1 MAEVKV
7 IGNIYNNILKGIQEK
22 KTLIALQG
30 SARSGKTRNTVIFLI
45 QIALERKLRISIVR
59 ASLPVLKRSVFRDD
73 FQEVMMQMGIWNGSR
88 MNKTEMVYTFEN
100 GSVIE
105 FFATDGPEGAQKA
118 RGPGRDVLFCNE
130 ANEIDEENFKQ
141 MRMRTRMFS
150 IIDFNPSFTEE
161 HWIFKILQDE
171 RTYYFKSTFRENVFL
186 SDAIRQEIE
195 SYRYTNPALWEIFGC
210 GNFAI
215 VEGLVF
221 PKDSW
226 DICEKEDIPYWVK
239 DRRIGIDFGYTND
252 PTAIVDCYFARI
264 DNIRHLWVDE
274 LCYAKGLKTK
284 QIAFELKPYND
295 VMKFSESADP
305 RLIDELNDEGIQMLY
320 PVKKYAG
327 SLIVGV
333 QKLQGY
339 KIHVTK
345 RSTNIQKE
353 LRNYCFQKDRHE
365 QMLNVPIDKFNHAI
379 DAIRY
384 AASDERN
391 NAECNGGLFLE
402 KEDLGLYW

>member
-7 IGNIYNNILKGIQEK
+7 IGNIYNNILKGISSG

-30 SARSGKTRNTVIFLI
+30 SARSGKTRNTTIFLI
-45 QIALERKLRISIVR
+45 QCALEQKLRISIVR

-73 FQEVMMQMGIWNGSR
+73 FQEVMMQMGIWNGNR

-100 GSVIE
+100 GSTIE

-118 RGPGRDVLFCNE
+118 RGPGRDILFCNE

-141 MRMRTRMFS
+141 MRMRTRKFS

-161 HWIFKILQDE
+161 HWIFKILTDE

-186 SDAIRQEIE
+186 SDAIREEIE
-195 SYRYTNPALWEIFGC
+195 SYKYTNPALWEIFGL

-221 PKDSW
+221 PKGTW
-226 DICEKEDIPYWVK
+226 EECEREDIPYWVK

-264 DNIRHLWVDE
+264 DNVRHIWVDE
-274 LCYAKGLKTK
+274 LCYAHGLKTK
-284 QIAFELKPYND
+284 QIARELKPYND
-295 VMKFSESADP
+295 VRKFSESADP
-305 RLIDELNDEGIQMLY
+305 RLIDELNDEGITMLY
-320 PVKKYAG
+320 PVKKYSG
-327 SLIVGV
+327 SLVVGI

-339 KIHVTK
+339 KIHVTR
-345 RSTNIQKE
+345 RSTNILKE
-353 LRNYCFQKDRHE
+353 MRNYCFQKDRHE
-365 QMLNVPIDKFNHAI
+365 QFLNVPIDKFNHAI

-384 AASDERN
+384 AATDERSR
-391 NAECNGGLFLE
+391 AEGGDRLFIS
-402 KEDLGLYW
+402 KEDLGLMW